1 MEDDLLRGDKKLL
14 VHILHFTLTKLSDLK
29 KRYYL
34 SKFLNNIQ
42 VSEEFSGDEEIIE
55 LMSKYRSLQA
65 EFQAVYSMVE
75 ERRQMMPVSPII

>member
-1 MEDDLLRGDKKLL
+1 LEDDLLRGDKKLL
-14 VHILHFTLTKLSDLK
+14 VQILHFTLTKSGDLK

-42 VSEEFSGDEEIIE
+42 VSEEFSGEEEIIE

-75 ERRQMMPVSPII
+75 ERRQMMPVSIE

>member
-14 VHILHFTLTKLSDLK
+14 VQILHFTLTKLGDLK

-42 VSEEFSGDEEIIE
+42 VSEEFSGEEEIIE

-75 ERRQMMPVSPII
+75 ERRQMMPVSIE

>member
-14 VHILHFTLTKLSDLK
+14 VQILHFTLTKSGDLK

-42 VSEEFSGDEEIIE
+42 VSEEFSGEEEIIE

-75 ERRQMMPVSPII
+75 ERRQMMPVSIE

>member
-1 MEDDLLRGDKKLL
+1 LEDDLLRGDKKLL
-14 VHILHFTLTKLSDLK
+14 VQILHFTLTKLGDLK

-42 VSEEFSGDEEIIE
+42 VSEEFSGEEEIIE

-75 ERRQMMPVSPII
+75 ERRQMMPVSIE